1 MSGLKKTFQGN
12 RITAGVQKNSHN
24 TPFENLQANNKSL
37 YNYLVGTRYYRV
49 NSFMCN
55 AEKGQTYFKNLVVF
69 KLQNFQSMFG
79 YFSILFIQRLSH
91 S

>member
-12 RITAGVQKNSHN
+12 RITAGVQKIVITRHLKI
-24 TPFENLQANNKSL
+24 FKQILKSF
-37 YNYLVGTRYYRV
+37 YDYLVGTRYYRV
-49 NSFMCN
+49 DSFMCN
-55 AEKGQTYFKNLVVF
+55 VEKGQAYFKNLVVF
-69 KLQNFQSMFG
+69 KLQNFHSMFG